1 MALRGRQQKEEREKS
16 ARRGRLT
23 KAKSCGGSAKGEP
36 RRRNATFESMYQRIS
51 KAAVWKD
58 TSANKSVKAGGK
70 CCDSHLHIQQA
81 RKNSSKNCSCNGE
94 LRKCGINGN
103 AGGSIGDQGIGKR
116 VSGGVR
122 GPGTNKGEYLASM

>member
-1 MALRGRQQKEEREKS
+1 MARRGRQQKEEREKS

-81 RKNSSKNCSCNGE
+81 RKNSSKK
-94 LRKCGINGN
+94 LQLQRRAVQMRHQWQCG
-103 AGGSIGDQGIGKR
+103 R
-116 VSGGVR
+116 LHR
-122 GPGTNKGEYLASM
+122 